1 MSATVR
7 DQLRLAHFLD
17 GVTESALHQ
26 LAKLVETKTYE
37 PDDIVFA
44 EGSPRRFMAILVTG
58 AVSIEKS
65 VNGRPVRLV
74 TLGAGEAVGEG
85 VLLDDE
91 LHGTTARALQRTEAF
106 LLTTGQIELM
116 IKEHPAVYATL
127 VGRAARS
134 ISQRLAA
141 TDATLVGRG
150 RTLGFTG
157 ARARRE
163 HDLLGER
170 DVADDALYGIQT
182 LRALENFPI
191 TGVAIREFPSLV
203 EALAAV
209 KAAAALANRD
219 LGLLDPTVA
228 DAIVR
233 AAEEIRAGRHHEHF
247 LVDAIQGGAG
257 TSTNMNANEVIA
269 NRALELLGRHRG
281 DYATVHPNNHVNLS
295 QSTNDVYPTA
305 VKVALHGSIESLRTA
320 MSALAAA
327 FLAKGEEFA
336 PHVKMGRTQLQDAV
350 PMTLGQEFTAF
361 GHTILEDVERLSEA
375 QALIREINMG
385 ATAIGTRINAP
396 PAYAEHVRAHL
407 ARITGLSLITAPDLI
422 EATADTGA
430 FVQLSGV
437 LKRCA
442 VKISKIC
449 NDLRLLS
456 SGPRAGLGEINLPA
470 MQPGSS
476 IMPGKVNPVIPEVVN
491 QVCFDV
497 IGGDVT
503 VTLAAEAGQLQL
515 NVFEPVIAYRL
526 LRSIETLRNACIVL
540 RERCV
545 DGITPN
551 PGRMRHFVEHS
562 IGIVTALVPRIGYE
576 QASAIAKEA
585 LESGRGV
592 YELVLE
598 KQLLSRTELDQ
609 LLNPDAMTGRQPTR
623 DAPPAASEPAT
634 TPVRD
639 AP

>member
-1 MSATVR
+1 MSAN
-7 DQLRLAHFLD
+7 LREELRRAHFLETL
-17 GVTESALHQ
+17 TESALHQ
-26 LAKLVETKTYE
+26 LAKLVTPKSFE
-37 PDDIVFA
+37 PDAILFR
-44 EGSPRRFMAILVTG
+44 EGAKRQFMAIIASG

-74 TLGAGEAVGEG
+74 TLGVGEAVGEG
-85 VLLDDE
+85 VLLDDSP
-91 LHGTTARALQRTEAF
+91 HGTTARALQPTRAF
-106 LLTTGQIELM
+106 VLPLDLLQVL
-116 IKEHPAVYATL
+116 IKEHPAAYAAL
-127 VGRAARS
+127 VSRAARA
-134 ISQRLAA
+134 ISHRLAA

-150 RTLGFTG
+150 RTVGFTG
-157 ARARRE
+157 SRTRRE

-170 DVADDALYGIQT
+170 DVPDDALYGVQT

-203 EALAAV
+203 EALAMV
-209 KAAAALANRD
+209 KSAAAQANAD
-219 LGLLDPTVA
+219 LGLLDAKIA

-233 AAEEIRAGRHHEHF
+233 ACEEIRAGRHHEYF
-247 LVDAIQGGAG
+247 LVDVIQGGAG

-269 NRALELLGRHRG
+269 NRALELLGRTRG
-281 DYATVHPNNHVNLS
+281 EYSEVHPNNHVNLS

-305 VKVALHGSIESLRTA
+305 VKLALHGSIESLRTA

-327 FLAKGEEFA
+327 FLAKGEEFS

-396 PAYAEHVRAHL
+396 GGYAEKVREHL
-407 ARITGLSLITAPDLI
+407 SRLTGLALITAPDLI

-437 LKRCA
+437 LKRSA

-456 SGPRAGLGEINLPA
+456 SGPRAGFGEINLPA

-515 NVFEPVIAYRL
+515 NVFEPIIAYRL
-526 LRSIETLRNACIVL
+526 LNGIETLKNGCEVL
-540 RERCV
+540 REKCV
-545 DGITPN
+545 DGITAN
-551 PGRMRHFVEHS
+551 PERMRQFVEQS
-562 IGIVTALVPRIGYE
+562 IGIVTALVPTIGYE
-576 QASAIAKEA
+576 KATAIAKEA
-585 LESGRGV
+585 LETGRGV

-598 KQLLSRTELDQ
+598 RKLLSKEALDRV
-609 LLNPDAMTGRQPTR
+609 LNPDAMTGRP
-623 DAPPAASEPAT
+623 
-634 TPVRD
+634 
-639 AP
+639 